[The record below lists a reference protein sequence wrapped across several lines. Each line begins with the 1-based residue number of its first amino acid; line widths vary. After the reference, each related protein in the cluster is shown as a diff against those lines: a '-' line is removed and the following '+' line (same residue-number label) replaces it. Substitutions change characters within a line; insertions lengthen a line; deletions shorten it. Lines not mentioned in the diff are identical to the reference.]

1 MISALFPHV
10 DVDVVEFRSSHH
22 NHTTTRKAWS
32 IRRWCVD
39 TFGSWLSNPTSHTI
53 DRVNPNRSAAGF
65 DLTSP
70 TLDQRTSLEA
80 DLTPEESDVL
90 LRHGTEAAFCG
101 GLLDEHRDGVFT
113 CRLCGLPLFLAGH
126 KFESGTGWPS
136 FSGPFDEEHLETKRD
151 TSYGMVRT
159 ELLCARCG
167 SHQGHVFPDGPP
179 PTRRRYC
186 INSISLQFTPRDE
199 PLPDKLGRGAPE
211 GELWAVRHRT

>member
-1 MISALFPHV
+1 MKRDPLDDRV
-10 DVDVVEFRSSHH
+10 
-22 NHTTTRKAWS
+22 
-32 IRRWCVD
+32 VD
-39 TFGSWLSNPTSHTI
+39 TFGSWLSNATSHTI

-65 DLTSP
+65 DLTPP

-80 DLTPEESDVL
+80 DLTLEESDVL

-136 FSGPFDEEHLETKRD
+136 FTAPFDEAHLETKRD

-167 SHQGHVFPDGPP
+167 SHQGHVFSDGPP
-179 PTRRRYC
+179 PTRLRYC

-199 PLPDKLGRGAPE
+199 PLPDKLGRGSPE
-211 GELWAVRHRT
+211 GEPWSVRQRI